1 MQLSRR
7 MEVKP
12 GIDRRKHEIDV
23 LEQVMKGIRTQGP
36 ERGHAAQV
44 VDIAVRG
51 WAAGTVRTAIQVQ
64 VVDIDSDER

>member
-1 MQLSRR
+1 

-12 GIDRRKHEIDV
+12 GIDRRKQEIDV
-23 LEQVMKGIRTQGP
+23 LEQVMKGVRTRGP

-51 WAAGTVRTAIQVQ
+51 WAAGTVRSAIQVQ
-64 VVDIDSDER
+64 IIDDQPDER